1 MKLFLTWKYGIH
13 LKEKNNFL
21 KITLTSKGQKLQ
33 ENYRPKYA
41 SQYLLYIDETQQ

>member
-1 MKLFLTWKYGIH
+1 MEIWH
-13 LKEKNNFL
+13 SLKRKKQFF
-21 KITLTSKGQKLQ
+21 KDTLTSKGQKLQ